1 MANNWLHRFL
11 SSAALSRGGIA
22 YRKQADV
29 RRFSSLNDLLEEVRL
44 RSLHL
49 LQIGPYYVILSGA
62 AAITIIR

>member
-11 SSAALSRGGIA
+11 SSAALSKGGIA

-29 RRFSSLNDLLEEVRL
+29 RHFSSIGDLLEEVRV
-44 RSLHL
+44 RGLHL
-49 LQIGPYYVILSGA
+49 LQIGPYYVILSGN